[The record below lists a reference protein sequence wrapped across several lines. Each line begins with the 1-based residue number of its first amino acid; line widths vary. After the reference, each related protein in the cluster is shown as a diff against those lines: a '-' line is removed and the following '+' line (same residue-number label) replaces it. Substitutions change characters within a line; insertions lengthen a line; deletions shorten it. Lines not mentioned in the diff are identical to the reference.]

1 MTCTEVDQHL
11 DDYVDDTLSEAD
23 LQELELH
30 LAGCAG
36 CREQERLLRSLVAE
50 AKALPSELSPPHD
63 LWPGIRA
70 RLGRPGVLPFS
81 LARPLLAGGRPAA
94 LVAAAALA
102 LAFAAL
108 LRAPGGAWAP
118 SQAAIEPAGRARP
131 TGMPTEL
138 AGVRDAERE
147 YAQAAA
153 TLLAALHERPDR
165 LSPETLAAVEKDLLA
180 IDEALAQIRKA
191 LAQDPASASLN
202 HLLASTHQRKV
213 KVLRR
218 LVKLSRI

>member
-1 MTCTEVDQHL
+1 MTCAEVDRHL
-11 DDYVDDTLSEAD
+11 DDYVDDALGEATF
-23 LQELELH
+23 QELELH

-36 CREQERLLRSLVAE
+36 CREQERLLRSLLAE
-50 AKALPSELSPPHD
+50 AQALPNELAPPRD

-70 RLGRPGVLPFS
+70 RLGRPGVLSFS
-81 LARPLLAGGRPAA
+81 LRRPSLAAWLPAA

-118 SQAAIEPAGRARP
+118 SRAAIEPAGQTRP
-131 TGMPTEL
+131 AGMSPQP
-138 AGVRDAERE
+138 AGVLDAERE

-153 TLLAALHERPDR
+153 TLLAALRGRPER
-165 LSPETLAAVEKDLLA
+165 LSAETLTAVEKDLLV
-180 IDEALAQIRKA
+180 IDQALAQIRKG
-191 LAQDPASASLN
+191 LERDPGSGALN

-213 KVLRR
+213 KVLQRVVR
-218 LVKLSRI
+218 LSRI